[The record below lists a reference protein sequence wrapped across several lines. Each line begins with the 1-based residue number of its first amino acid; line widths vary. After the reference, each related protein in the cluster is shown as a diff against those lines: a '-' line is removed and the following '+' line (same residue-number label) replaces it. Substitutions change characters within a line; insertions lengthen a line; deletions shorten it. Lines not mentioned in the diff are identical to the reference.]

1 MIISTRACY
10 AVYVNTMCEVR
21 QKTTKKQSAALHF
34 FENVTDQKKVQ
45 VLLVQRAD
53 ILSVVSFSQ
62 LT

>member
-10 AVYVNTMCEVR
+10 AVYVNTMCEIR

-45 VLLVQRAD
+45 VLLVHRAD

>member
-10 AVYVNTMCEVR
+10 AVYVNTMCEIR

-53 ILSVVSFSQ
+53 ILS
-62 LT
+62 L

>member
-10 AVYVNTMCEVR
+10 AVYVNTMCEIR
-21 QKTTKKQSAALHF
+21 QTTKTQSAALHF

>member
-10 AVYVNTMCEVR
+10 AVYVNTMCEIR
-21 QKTTKKQSAALHF
+21 QKKKTKTQSAALHF

-53 ILSVVSFSQ
+53 ILS
-62 LT
+62 L